1 MNTMSEIEQAVRY
14 LSRDQQHLLLDWLA
28 GELDSELGVA
38 EPTANYGGAA
48 EAREL
53 FTLEEY
59 FEMEEKSSIRSDES
73 TKEWCR
79 EAGCWHAN
87 VIHVSTRCSG
97 GKFPRLMPIRAAP
110 FRVPAPPLPCNEA
123 VALMR

>member
-1 MNTMSEIEQAVRY
+1 MNTLSEIERAVRY
-14 LSRDQQHLLLDWLA
+14 LSRDQQRLLLDWLA
-28 GELDSELGVA
+28 GELDSEPGVA
-38 EPTANYGGAA
+38 EPTANYGAAA
-48 EAREL
+48 EAREP

-87 VIHVSTRCSG
+87 VIHVSTHCREGTWTISAPTPSG
-97 GKFPRLMPIRAAP
+97 INRAP
-110 FRVPAPPLPCNEA
+110 GSGQPLGPA
-123 VALMR
+123 